1 MNFKGRELLLALS
14 YMHQGEWKEMYED
27 IYQHRPLSQEEIDE
41 AKRNIT
47 TPYVT
52 ILDEDYPEPLKQ
64 SYYPPFLLYYYGNLD
79 LLKKKYR
86 LTAIGT
92 RTPTLYQSDTSYSLL
107 KEVEEHFHNDLVILS
122 GMAKGIDQSCM
133 RAAMV
138 QNAPAVSILGS

>member
-52 ILDEDYPEPLKQ
+52 ILDEDYPEPE
-64 SYYPPFLLYYYGNLD
+64 G
-79 LLKKKYR
+79 R
-86 LTAIGT
+86 
-92 RTPTLYQSDTSYSLL
+92 
-107 KEVEEHFHNDLVILS
+107 
-122 GMAKGIDQSCM
+122 
-133 RAAMV
+133 
-138 QNAPAVSILGS
+138 QNH

>member
-52 ILDEDYPEPLKQ
+52 ILDED
-64 SYYPPFLLYYYGNLD
+64 
-79 LLKKKYR
+79 
-86 LTAIGT
+86 
-92 RTPTLYQSDTSYSLL
+92 
-107 KEVEEHFHNDLVILS
+107 
-122 GMAKGIDQSCM
+122 
-133 RAAMV
+133 
-138 QNAPAVSILGS
+138 